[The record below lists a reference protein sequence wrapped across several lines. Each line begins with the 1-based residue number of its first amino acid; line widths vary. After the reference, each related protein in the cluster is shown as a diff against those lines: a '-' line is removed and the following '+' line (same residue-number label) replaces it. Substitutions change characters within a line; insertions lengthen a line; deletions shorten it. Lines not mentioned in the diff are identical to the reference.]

1 MTWAAMPLLVLLVLV
16 GLGLVLWA
24 AIRRRTSAAE
34 VLAERLARGEVSP
47 EEYRERSDLL
57 GDSDGGRRKPILVTG
72 LSLVVAGLVGAV
84 VLVAASTPAVDPW
97 GRMMDRMM
105 GGGMGSMM
113 GSGGG
118 SRPGPSPDPE
128 AEEVRVEAGEF
139 FFRPSTV
146 RIHDGRP
153 VNLVLDN
160 EGRMLHTLTVPDAD
174 FELRADGGE
183 QAIGAFDPPE
193 PGRYE
198 VVCTIPGHAEA
209 GMRGT
214 IEVSG

>member
-1 MTWAAMPLLVLLVLV
+1 MIWAAMPLLVLLILV

-24 AIRRRTSAAE
+24 AIRRRTSAE
-34 VLAERLARGEVSP
+34 VLAEKLARGEVSP
-47 EEYRERSDLL
+47 EEYRERSALL
-57 GDSDGGRRKPILVTG
+57 GGSDGGRRRPVLVTG
-72 LSLVVAGLVGAV
+72 VSLVVAGVVGAV
-84 VLVAASTPAVDPW
+84 LLVAASTPAIDPW

-113 GSGGG
+113 GGGGG
-118 SRPGPSPDPE
+118 STPGPSPDPE

-146 RIHDGRP
+146 RVRDGGP

-160 EGRMLHTLTVPDAD
+160 EGRMRHTLTVPDAD

-198 VVCTIPGHAEA
+198 VVCTIPGHADA